1 MHSFTQRFALF
12 LLRIFCSV
20 YIYIYIYI
28 KTNVGKTFLN
38 LIDRHFPPSNPLH
51 KVFNRNNVKVSYS
64 CMENIKSTISNHN
77 HELLSNDL
85 PASAQCNC
93 KHEKEC
99 PLDGK
104 CLVKNIVY
112 KAEIAS
118 QNGTVKTYIGMTSN
132 SFKERYRNHLKSFNH
147 RQYSSETELSKH
159 VWDLKNDHIGFAIK
173 WSIVKRAQAY
183 VPGKNRC
190 NLCTEEKLQII
201 KSKSQNLLN
210 KRTELFSRC
219 CHRSKFSAWNFKR
232 KKITSASKARIK
244 LNRYNSSSLIA

>member
-1 MHSFTQRFALF
+1 
-12 LLRIFCSV
+12 
-20 YIYIYIYI
+20 
-28 KTNVGKTFLN
+28 
-38 LIDRHFPPSNPLH
+38 
-51 KVFNRNNVKVSYS
+51 
-64 CMENIKSTISNHN
+64 MENIKSTISNHN

-112 KAEIAS
+112 KTEIAS
-118 QNGTVKTYIGMTSN
+118 QNGTVKTYTGMTSN
-132 SFKERYRNHLKSFNH
+132 SLKKRYRNHLKSFNH

-159 VWDLKNDHIGFAIK
+159 VWNLKNDHIRFAIK

-244 LNRYNSSSLIA
+244 LTR